1 MIQFKY
7 YKGTIPDVQKE
18 KVAKNVCLTLREYL
32 DLPETLEVEFVH
44 LGPSTYGETIV
55 DTRYPNRIRINLDLS
70 LTEIIIPI
78 VHELIHLEQ
87 IKQGRLSNTRFG
99 DILWEGKKYSMDKN
113 MSYREYMKLP
123 WEMDVSTRQTKL
135 LSKILKT

>member
-1 MIQFKY
+1 MIQFQY
-7 YKGTIPDVQKE
+7 YKGTSPDVQRE
-18 KVAKNVCLTLREYL
+18 QVARHVCIKLQEHL
-32 DLPETLEVEFVH
+32 DLPEIIEIQFVH

-70 LTEIIIPI
+70 LTEIVIPI

-113 MSYREYMKLP
+113 MAYREYMKLP
-123 WEMDVSTRQTKL
+123 WEMDVSVRQPKL